1 MNYTVTIL
9 TLLGPLLAGYFCVR
23 AGWLKREWSKPIQR
37 ATTVILGPPV
47 IFLSMW
53 SLKVYGVDILGV
65 PLAGAVVC
73 VAGLAV
79 AYPMA
84 RLLRLSRQ
92 GTGSFIAAGGWS
104 NTFLLGGYLAFM
116 LYGNQGFALMSL
128 YNIPNMPLF
137 YLVGFAVAG
146 AFSPNRQA
154 VSLKAILRDFVTDP
168 VCMLPNVGLL
178 LGLAV
183 NLTGV
188 QPGPWINTVNTYM
201 LPSFTVLAMFAVGM
215 TMTFSRMGRHWRPL
229 LGQSLI
235 KYALWPAITFGV
247 ILLVG
252 GNLRSDPVTFRVLML
267 MSAMPVAMQAM
278 LLSNLFDLD
287 MELVNS
293 LWLVTTL
300 FSLIT
305 APLLVYLLRLP

>member
-23 AGWLKREWSKPIQR
+23 AGWLKRDWSKPIQR
-37 ATTVILGPPV
+37 ITTAVLAPPV
-47 IFLSMW
+47 TFLSMW
-53 SLKVYGVDILGV
+53 SLKVYGADILGV
-65 PLAGAVVC
+65 PLVGAAVC
-73 VAGLAV
+73 LAGLAV
-79 AYPMA
+79 AYLMA
-84 RLLRLSRQ
+84 RLLRLSRPA
-92 GTGSFIAAGGWS
+92 TGAFISAGGWS
-104 NTFLLGGYLAFM
+104 NTFLLGGYLAFL

-128 YNIPNMPLF
+128 YNIPNMPIF

-154 VSLKAILRDFVTDP
+154 VSLRAMLRDFFTDP
-168 VCMLPNVGLL
+168 VCVLPNIGLL

-188 QPGPWINTVNTYM
+188 QPGAWIDTVNTYM

-215 TMTFSRMGRHWRPL
+215 TMTFSRMGHYWRPL

-235 KYALWPAITFGV
+235 KYIMWPAITFAV
-247 ILLVG
+247 ILLIG

-267 MSAMPVAMQAM
+267 LSFMPVAMQAM
-278 LLSNLFDLD
+278 LISNLFDLD

-293 LWLVTTL
+293 LWLGTTL
-300 FSLIT
+300 FSLMT
-305 APLLVYLLRLP
+305 SPLLLYLLRL